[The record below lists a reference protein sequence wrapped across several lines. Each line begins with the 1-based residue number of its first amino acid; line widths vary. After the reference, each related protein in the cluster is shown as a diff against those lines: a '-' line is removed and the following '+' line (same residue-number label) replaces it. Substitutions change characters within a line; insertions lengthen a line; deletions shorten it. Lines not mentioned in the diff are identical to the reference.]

1 MIHKTFSKQDLK
13 DIIYDLNL
21 TIPDYDSLNKHE
33 LIKKVILYFY
43 NETEI
48 SFDDSLLF
56 PNKDIEYVKDYLQKP
71 NPHKLLSVKEK
82 NNVLRLCK
90 EIIHYCN
97 NGFCIE
103 NTIFGSIE
111 EIEIHLSVIKDYGD
125 IPSVRRCCR
134 LIKGDL
140 KVNNIYEPKISL
152 KMQRDLELKKQNK
165 LMNKKVNTLIYKSG
179 TFLID
184 FN

>member
-33 LIKKVILYFY
+33 LIKKIILYFY

-48 SFDDSLLF
+48 SFDNSLLF

-71 NPHKLLSVKEK
+71 NPHKLLS
-82 NNVLRLCK
+82 
-90 EIIHYCN
+90 
-97 NGFCIE
+97 

-111 EIEIHLSVIKDYGD
+111 EIEIHLSVIKEYGD

-165 LMNKKVNTLIYKSG
+165 LMNKKVNTLIYKTG

>member
-33 LIKKVILYFY
+33 LIKKIILYFY

-48 SFDDSLLF
+48 SFDNSLLF
-56 PNKDIEYVKDYLQKP
+56 PNKDIE
-71 NPHKLLSVKEK
+71 
-82 NNVLRLCK
+82 
-90 EIIHYCN
+90 
-97 NGFCIE
+97 
-103 NTIFGSIE
+103 
-111 EIEIHLSVIKDYGD
+111 
-125 IPSVRRCCR
+125 
-134 LIKGDL
+134 GDL

-165 LMNKKVNTLIYKSG
+165 LMNKKVNTLIYKTG